1 MKLNGKEQTGCSHI
15 AKYDCSFSET
25 GLDFSIDLKEEHA
38 LYLLGIDIGTTNS
51 KAGLYDMNGNAIA
64 IASRPT
70 QTFQDPKGFQYYDPD
85 QMWETVAS
93 AIREVTEKA
102 ASEQTNRS
110 DDSPSTSSSTD
121 RLKIAAIGITS
132 MAESGVFIH
141 KQTGKPASP
150 FLPWFDT
157 ITQPQAEHISAQSD
171 MYERFTATGLR
182 GSFKLGLA
190 KILWIREHYPEALN
204 DAVWLSASGYIAY
217 RLTGQMAVDYTLGA
231 RTYAFRIDTKQW
243 DKDWIRSFGL
253 SENIFPEA
261 LPSDAVMGHVQSHLE
276 DIGLTEGT
284 PVTIAGHDHVC
295 SAMAVGAIV
304 PEKVYDSMGTA
315 ETLVGTLPEKP
326 LGRREYNAGL
336 SFGCHIA
343 KGRYF
348 WMGGNS
354 SSGGSVEWLRKQLG
368 DPELDYPTLLQLL
381 ADVPEEPT
389 GILYHPYLTGSGA
402 PQPNPRM
409 KASFI
414 GITAQHSRGDLI
426 KAVLE
431 GTAYQLESIRR
442 EAEGIAGQPI
452 TRLTVVGGGT
462 RNPYWLQVKADIV
475 GCELEIP
482 HIEEATMAG
491 AAMTAGIAAGCYAS
505 AEEAA
510 KVTAAA
516 RDAQAASVIRP
527 DSARHEQYKKLYEE
541 GYVKL
546 ADFLQSYFSN

>member
-1 MKLNGKEQTGCSHI
+1 MWKKATCLSYIEGGNI
-15 AKYDCSFSET
+15 
-25 GLDFSIDLKEEHA
+25 

-51 KAGLYDMNGNAIA
+51 KAGLYDINGKAVA

-70 QTFQDPKGFQYYDPD
+70 QTFTDPQGYQYYDPE

-93 AIREVTEKA
+93 AIREVTELAVNKSKKDFTTA
-102 ASEQTNRS
+102 CN
-110 DDSPSTSSSTD
+110 DMPTSND
-121 RLKIAAIGITS
+121 RVPIAAIGITS

-141 KQTGKPASP
+141 KTTGKPVSP

-157 ITQPQAEHISAQSD
+157 ITQPQAEQIAAQSD
-171 MYERFTATGLR
+171 MYERFCASGLR
-182 GSFKLGLA
+182 NSFKLGLA
-190 KILWIREHYPEALN
+190 KILWIREQNPEALKN
-204 DAVWLSASGYIAY
+204 AVWLSASGYIAY
-217 RLTGQMAVDYTLGA
+217 RLTGKMAVDYTLAA
-231 RTYAFRIDTKQW
+231 RTYAFRIDSKTW

-253 SENIFPEA
+253 SEDIFPEA
-261 LPSDAVMGHVQSHLE
+261 LPSDTVMGEVQSHLRE
-276 DIGLTEGT
+276 IGLTEGI

-326 LGRREYNAGL
+326 LGRREFNAGL

-343 KGRYF
+343 KNRFF

-368 DPELDYPTLLQLL
+368 EPALDYQTLLQLL
-381 ADVPEEPT
+381 ADTSEEPT
-389 GILYHPYLTGSGA
+389 GIFYHPYLTGSGA

-414 GITAQHSRGDLI
+414 GITARHSRGDLI

-442 EAEGIAGQPI
+442 EAENISGHPI
-452 TRLTVVGGGT
+452 HRMTVVGGGT
-462 RNPYWLQVKADIV
+462 RNPYWLQIKADV
-475 GCELEIP
+475 LGCELDLP
-482 HIEEATMAG
+482 QIEEATMAG

-505 AEEAA
+505 AED
-510 KVTAAA
+510 AAA
-516 RDAQAASVIRP
+516 VTSAAREQSSINSERSNERHADQKSDLTSSVSIQP
-527 DSARHEQYKKLYEE
+527 DTARHARYATLYEE

-546 ADFLQSYFSN
+546 ANFLQSYFSN